1 MKNVERTLQRIVQDA
16 IEQSL
21 SKFPS
26 LKQAVEAK
34 VVSKIFDTKREQTI
48 QFIRQF
54 LDMQKKSIDVVF
66 APIPFPDELR
76 SWEAT
81 PMLNNKIHPCMVS
94 RTMSHLK
101 LLAEKLYPEQMIK
114 EIESRDKRGSY
125 KVSSLQRFYL
135 LFYYCVLPLLDYV
148 VV

>member
-81 PMLNNKIHPCMVS
+81 PMSHNKIHPCMVS
-94 RTMSHLK
+94 RTMSQLK
-101 LLAEKLYPEQMIK
+101 LLVEKLYPEQLIE
-114 EIESRDKRGSY
+114 EIESRHKSGSY

-135 LFYYCVLPLLDYV
+135 LVLSLCFAFF
-148 VV
+148 